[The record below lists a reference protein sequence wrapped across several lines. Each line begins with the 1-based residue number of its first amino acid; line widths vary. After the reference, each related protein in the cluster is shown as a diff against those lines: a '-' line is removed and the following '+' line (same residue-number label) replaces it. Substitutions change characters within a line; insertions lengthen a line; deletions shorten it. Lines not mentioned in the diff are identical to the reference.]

1 VIIACYLDKGIKM
14 QFEQINMEKSVFAS
28 EPLSNAALISLTKWF
43 SMIAKNDFSDLPSI
57 IASDAVFRSPVEW
70 HPYHGRDLVCLL
82 LRTAAGVYEDFK
94 YNSEL
99 SGDEKVVLEFSAHIG
114 DIQARGVH
122 IILFNARGE
131 FVNIEKMLRPEQAVK
146 ALGHEMGSKIGP
158 QTKVALSKA

>member
-1 VIIACYLDKGIKM
+1 
-14 QFEQINMEKSVFAS
+14 MEKSVSRTA
-28 EPLSNAALISLTKWF
+28 PLSNAAQISLTKWL
-43 SMIAKNDFSDLPSI
+43 SMISKSDFRDLPSI

-70 HPYHGRDLVCLL
+70 HSYPGRDLVCLL

-99 SGDEKVVLEFSAHIG
+99 SGNEKAVLEFSTHIG

-122 IILFNARGE
+122 IIQFNARGE
-131 FVNIEKMLRPEQAVK
+131 FVDIEKMLRPEQAVK